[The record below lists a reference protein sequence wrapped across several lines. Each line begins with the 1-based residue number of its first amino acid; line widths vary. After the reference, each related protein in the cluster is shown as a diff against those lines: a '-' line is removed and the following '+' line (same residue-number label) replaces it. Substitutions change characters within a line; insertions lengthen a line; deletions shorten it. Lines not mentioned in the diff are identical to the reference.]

1 MSDVL
6 NAIQKRRSV
15 RKFTGA
21 PVSREK
27 ILSALE
33 AAMAAPSG
41 RNLRP
46 WSFLVVTER
55 ANIESV
61 CRAHPHA
68 GFGVDASAVVLPFGS
83 KSASKWFDQD
93 MAAATENL
101 LIAVSGL
108 ELGATWCGMDEA
120 RQEVVRSLVGLPDD
134 QFIFALIPIG
144 VPAETPPARTQFE
157 ASRVH
162 WERYGGAAPG

>member
-1 MSDVL
+1 MTNVL
-6 NAIQKRRSV
+6 EAIQKRRSV
-15 RKFTGA
+15 RRFTGA
-21 PVSREK
+21 PVSPEK

-33 AAMAAPSG
+33 AAMAAPSA
-41 RNLRP
+41 RNLKP
-46 WSFLVVTER
+46 WNFLVVTER
-55 ANIESV
+55 ARV
-61 CRAHPHA
+61 AALCQAHPHA
-68 GFGVDASAVVLPFGS
+68 GFGVDAGAVVLPFGS
-83 KSASKWFDQD
+83 KTESKWFDQD

-120 RQEVVRSLVGLPDD
+120 RQEAVRSLVGLPDD
-134 QFIFALIPIG
+134 QFVFALIPIG
-144 VPAETPPARTQFE
+144 VPSETPPARTQFE